1 MPHTIHCKRS
11 LCKLISTYLEMGIF
25 RTLSK
30 MMTYYTFHLFK
41 IRIVYH
47 HSLTMILVKL
57 LIGLIHGMCL
67 LMKIPQNKHRKLF
80 FSKNCTKE
88 EHPLVYFK
96 NIPDTKNT
104 VLKHIGLYID
114 ENFNYN
120 TCIKVMLS
128 RVYKGI
134 GLLRNFSINF
144 QSKLLLQYIMHL

>member
-1 MPHTIHCKRS
+1 MPHTIHCERS
-11 LCKLISTYLEMGIF
+11 LYKLISTYLEMGIF

-80 FSKNCTKE
+80 FSKNCRKE

-104 VLKHIGLYID
+104 VLNILG
-114 ENFNYN
+114 
-120 TCIKVMLS
+120 
-128 RVYKGI
+128 
-134 GLLRNFSINF
+134 SILMKT
-144 QSKLLLQYIMHL
+144 SITILA